1 MGLPSIPYNKKIS
14 HVSESH
20 LGYVLAIASAALF
33 GLIHS
38 VSKPLLSSSSTVVEI
53 NPITLAAIIYIING
67 LFFTPIKKNVNSTNK
82 ITRKNFFIII
92 MIGIAE
98 VIALIMYFF
107 GLKESTAVNASIL
120 ANGEIIFTVL
130 VAMTIFREKLKKSEL
145 GPFALMIVGIVFVP
159 LGYDL
164 YHNGLV
170 FTDLVFGDLLILF
183 SGVFYA
189 IDVNLSKYV
198 SNKIDPKRIVQ
209 LASFAAGGL
218 AFSLILILQIPFEI
232 DFRQI
237 PSIVV
242 IGLFGTGI
250 ATFFFIFSLR
260 YIGAIRTIL
269 LFSTTTVFGMI
280 FAALLLQETI
290 TLSNVF
296 SIILVSSGTY
306 LLRNRLGKSEII
318 GNPIEQD
325 SKSG

>member
-1 MGLPSIPYNKKIS
+1 MGLPSIPYNKKIA

-20 LGYVLAIASAALF
+20 IGYVLAIASAALF

-82 ITRKNFFIII
+82 ITKKNFFIII
-92 MIGIAE
+92 MIGVAE

-237 PSIVV
+237 PSIIV

-280 FAALLLQETI
+280 FAAMLLQETI

>member
-1 MGLPSIPYNKKIS
+1 MGLPSIPYNKKIA

-20 LGYVLAIASAALF
+20 IGYVLAIASAALF

-92 MIGIAE
+92 MIGVAE

-209 LASFAAGGL
+209 MASFAAGGL

-280 FAALLLQETI
+280 FAAMLLQETI

-318 GNPIEQD
+318 GKPIEQD

>member
-1 MGLPSIPYNKKIS
+1 MGLPSIPYNKKIAQIS
-14 HVSESH
+14 QSH

-38 VSKPLLSSSSTVVEI
+38 VSKPLLSSSSTAVEI

-67 LFFTPIKKNVNSTNK
+67 LFFTPIKKNVNSTYK

-92 MIGIAE
+92 MIGVAE

-120 ANGEIIFTVL
+120 ANSEIIFTIL
-130 VAMTIFREKLKKSEL
+130 VAMTVFREKLKKREL
-145 GPFALMIVGIVFVP
+145 WPFALMIAGIVFVP
-159 LGYDL
+159 LGYEL

-170 FTDLVFGDLLILF
+170 FTDLVVGNLLIIF

-209 LASFAAGGL
+209 LASLAAGGL

-250 ATFFFIFSLR
+250 ATFFFIISLR
-260 YIGAIRTIL
+260 FIGAIRTIL
-269 LFSTTTVFGMI
+269 LFSTTTVFGMV
-280 FAALLLQETI
+280 FAAIFLQETV
-290 TLSNVF
+290 TLSHVF

-318 GNPIEQD
+318 FIP
-325 SKSG
+325 

>member
-1 MGLPSIPYNKKIS
+1 MGLPSIPYNKKIARI
-14 HVSESH
+14 SESH
-20 LGYVLAIASAALF
+20 LGYVLALASAALF

-38 VSKPLLSSSSTVVEI
+38 VSKPLLSSTSTAIEI

-67 LFFTPIKKNVNSTNK
+67 LFFTPIKKNVNSTYK
-82 ITRKNFFIII
+82 ITRKNLFIIL
-92 MIGIAE
+92 MIGVAE
-98 VIALIMYFF
+98 VTALIMYFF

-120 ANGEIIFTVL
+120 ANSEIIFTIL
-130 VAMTIFREKLKKSEL
+130 VAMTVFREKLKKSEL
-145 GPFALMIVGIVFVP
+145 GPFALMIAGIVFVP
-159 LGYDL
+159 LGYEL

-170 FTDLVFGDLLILF
+170 FTGLIVGNLLIIF

-218 AFSLILILQIPFEI
+218 AFSLVLILQIPFEI

-250 ATFFFIFSLR
+250 ATFFFIISLR
-260 YIGAIRTIL
+260 FIGAIRTIL
-269 LFSTTTVFGMI
+269 LFSTTTVFGMV
-280 FAALLLQETI
+280 FAAIFLQETV
-290 TLSNVF
+290 TLSHVF

-306 LLRNRLGKSEII
+306 LLRKRLGKSEII
-318 GNPIEQD
+318 DKPIERG
-325 SKSG
+325 SKNA

>member
-1 MGLPSIPYNKKIS
+1 MGLPSIPYNKKIARI
-14 HVSESH
+14 SESH

-33 GLIHS
+33 GLIHT
-38 VSKPLLSSSSTVVEI
+38 VSKPLLSSSSTAVEI

-67 LFFTPIKKNVNSTNK
+67 LFFTPIKKNVNSTYK

-92 MIGIAE
+92 MIGVAE

-120 ANGEIIFTVL
+120 ANSEIIFTIL
-130 VAMTIFREKLKKSEL
+130 VAMTVFREKLKKREL
-145 GPFALMIVGIVFVP
+145 WPFALMIAGIVFVP
-159 LGYDL
+159 LGYEL

-170 FTDLVFGDLLILF
+170 FTDLVVGNLLIIF

-209 LASFAAGGL
+209 LASLAAGGL

-250 ATFFFIFSLR
+250 ATFFFIISLR
-260 YIGAIRTIL
+260 FIGAIRTIL
-269 LFSTTTVFGMI
+269 LFSTTTVFGMV
-280 FAALLLQETI
+280 FAAIFLQETV
-290 TLSNVF
+290 TLSHVF

-318 GNPIEQD
+318 DNPIERG
-325 SKSG
+325 SKNA